1 VDPGELRSYRPAELD
16 VYIAE
21 AMLTGATSFK
31 EIAANISE
39 ACGETV
45 GAQVVSKRLRDPL
58 PCAWACQQVHR
69 SIGHRLGMIDAA
81 MVRRAMGGDVRAA
94 DLIYKRYG
102 KMANVN
108 INISAQGPGI
118 DYEQLSDEQLE
129 RIAKHKGRV
138 LDIEKGSDAV

>member
-69 SIGHRLGMIDAA
+69 SIGHRLGMIE
-81 MVRRAMGGDVRAA
+81 
-94 DLIYKRYG
+94 IYKRYG

-138 LDIEKGSDAV
+138 LDIEKGPE